1 MKKCTI
7 GWFSKIVTFLVFMIF
22 FVPLTGVMHRI
33 GAKTQEEFKRDA
45 ERVFEQYQKYRETY
59 PNSIQPKPEGDCIV
73 CPDCQGRGRQLKK
86 IPLLKVD
93 VGKVCK
99 TCGGSGYVPVLL
111 FTAGRESPF
120 MHAV

>member
-45 ERVFEQYQKYRETY
+45 ERVFEQ
-59 PNSIQPKPEGDCIV
+59 
-73 CPDCQGRGRQLKK
+73 
-86 IPLLKVD
+86 
-93 VGKVCK
+93 
-99 TCGGSGYVPVLL
+99 
-111 FTAGRESPF
+111 
-120 MHAV
+120 